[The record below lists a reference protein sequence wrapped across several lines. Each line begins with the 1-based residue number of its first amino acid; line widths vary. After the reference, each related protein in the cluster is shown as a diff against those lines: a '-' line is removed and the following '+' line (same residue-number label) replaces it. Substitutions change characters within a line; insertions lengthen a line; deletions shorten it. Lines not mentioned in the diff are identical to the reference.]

1 MWAQVFSI
9 EMHNFLW
16 NATRK
21 ACQQLYLVCVWKK
34 VEPTSVKHIF
44 SDTEFTV
51 ITTSNQYLAVFYVIL
66 IRLCSRKFR
75 KQRMISE
82 RNEKRHLEIRSHL
95 TNWKKKCNSWRF
107 IPTSFL
113 VYLFSRPI
121 RQEPVT
127 FKWKFYYLACDQGK
141 RKFNSRIWLFKI
153 GNSMKKI
160 LEKLS
165 RWRASN
171 ICMEKRKC
179 QSESACVGQTKK
191 MTSDI
196 NILFFQITG
205 SSYELTHW
213 RTSMMRSKM
222 CLEQDATRILFDPF
236 IWPFSLCRFLR
247 MWLFSQFVWLA
258 GFVWSVDEPINTSN
272 NGSISFSTESICV
285 WIVTDIFIRSTNKKP

>member
-1 MWAQVFSI
+1 MCGKKSSPHQLSTYSLTQNSLSSPHQTNIQQF
-9 EMHNFLW
+9 FTLLW
-16 NATRK
+16 FAFVRGNSESSVWYLNGMKNAT
-21 ACQQLYLVCVWKK
+21 WK
-34 VEPTSVKHIF
+34 F
-44 SDTEFTV
+44 D
-51 ITTSNQYLAVFYVIL
+51 L
-66 IRLCSRKFR
+66 IS
-75 KQRMISE
+75 QIE
-82 RNEKRHLEIRSHL
+82 
-95 TNWKKKCNSWRF
+95 KKKCNSWRF
-107 IPTSFL
+107 IPTNFL
-113 VYLFSRPI
+113 LYLFSRPT

-127 FKWKFYYLACDQGK
+127 FKWKFYYLACDQRK

-165 RWRASN
+165 RWRASS

-247 MWLFSQFVWLA
+247 MWLFSPFVWLA
-258 GFVWSVDEPINTSN
+258 GFVWAVDEPINTSN